1 VVLFAVVVVAVDAFV
16 VVMVV
21 VAVAAVVAAR
31 IVGLGGFVAVVA
43 IRYIAIDDV
52 IIFVIAF
59 VL

>member
-1 VVLFAVVVVAVDAFV
+1 VDALVVVRVVVVV
-16 VVMVV
+16 VVI